1 MFRELKHW
9 RHESLRVCSAWRQL
23 QGDLSAVCAWSR
35 DAAARLYSEV
45 HSKRTRSNG
54 QKLGNGKFILDTK
67 KNLPDLVEHALRRR
81 LEQMTTRGPFQSK
94 FLYADKQAQY
104 ATTKGK

>member
-1 MFRELKHW
+1 MFRELKQW
-9 RHESLRVCSAWRQL
+9 RHKSLRVCSAWRQP
-23 QGDLSAVCAWSR
+23 QRDLSAGCTWSR
-35 DAAARLYSEV
+35 GAAARLFSEV

-67 KNLPDLVEHALRRR
+67 KNLPDLVEHALRR

-94 FLYADKQAQY
+94 FLYPDKQAQY